1 MSSPCTTT
9 PDSKGLVALKYWTVP
24 KMVPK
29 RGPFFFMG
37 RDRPTR
43 VSSAPRGM
51 GLYRRAGRD
60 GFFFVKNLAAP
71 AKRFPGKIHRVWVDE
86 QIKRSDGQLVTRQKE
101 AEVYC
106 HRRNAEIQEML
117 LALARET
124 VSYTGSDLE
133 GISRQLADQWLR
145 GQQKG
150 QNLQQLDLEVLGG
163 LAEQVGGAGSDQE
176 DTVELVAGDIT
187 VEVPSSDV
195 GRIRQQMEA
204 VPKGEPLNFKV
215 FDPADINKERQR
227 LERLCWSNGFRPST
241 DDLNSIVTRFHKLV
255 KSHM

>member
-1 MSSPCTTT
+1 
-9 PDSKGLVALKYWTVP
+9 
-24 KMVPK
+24 
-29 RGPFFFMG
+29 
-37 RDRPTR
+37 
-43 VSSAPRGM
+43 M